1 MKKNIIIFV
10 CSQICR
16 FIFIFDFKLIYYNVV
31 YFCIYKEYYYRIF
44 IVNFKFR
51 WVGYEIFI
59 KKLSNVVFFMNL
71 IGKRVCI
78 L

>member
-1 MKKNIIIFV
+1 MWYIFV
-10 CSQICR
+10 
-16 FIFIFDFKLIYYNVV
+16 
-31 YFCIYKEYYYRIF
+31 YKEYYYRIF

-78 L
+78 